1 MAEAVALVGSVIAII
16 QITDRIID
24 VCKFYLESVQ
34 GTPSD
39 LRIILIE
46 ISALKTVL
54 ENIKFL
60 LLCPDNE
67 SLVLDSLSGRDGHI
81 EQCLKSI
88 GKLEE
93 LFPQDTTK
101 RAGSK
106 PKKRQ
111 KLNSTLATLAWP
123 FKAQKAKG
131 LLDEISVFK
140 STITLAL
147 TADITYGP

>member
-24 VCKFYLESVQ
+24 VCKFYLESIQ
-34 GTPSD
+34 GAPSD

-54 ENIKFL
+54 ENVKFL
-60 LLCPDNE
+60 ALCPDNE
-67 SLVLDSLSGRDGHI
+67 SLLLNSLNGPI
-81 EQCLKSI
+81 EQCLNLI
-88 GKLEE
+88 GKLEG
-93 LFPQDTTK
+93 LFPQDTGE

-111 KLNSTLATLAWP
+111 KFNSTLATLAWP
-123 FKAQKAKG
+123 FKAKKAKS

>member
-46 ISALKTVL
+46 ISALKMVL
-54 ENIKFL
+54 ENVKFL
-60 LLCPDNE
+60 IVCPDNE
-67 SLVLDSLSGRDGHI
+67 SLVRDSLSNGDRPI

-88 GKLEE
+88 GRLEG
-93 LFPQDTTK
+93 LFPQDTAE

-123 FKAQKAKG
+123 LKAKKAKK

>member
-16 QITDRIID
+16 QITDRIIN
-24 VCKFYLESVQ
+24 VCKFYLESIQ

-60 LLCPDNE
+60 LSCPDNE
-67 SLVLDSLSGRDGHI
+67 SLILDSLSGRNGPI

-131 LLDEISVFK
+131 FLDEISVFK

>member
-54 ENIKFL
+54 ENVKFL
-60 LLCPDNE
+60 ILCPDNA
-67 SLVLDSLSGRDGHI
+67 SLVLDSLSNRDGPI

-88 GKLEE
+88 GRLEG
-93 LFPQDTTK
+93 LFPQDT
-101 RAGSK
+101 AESGGSR

-111 KLNSTLATLAWP
+111 KFNSTLATLAWP
-123 FKAQKAKG
+123 FKAKNARK
-131 LLDEISVFK
+131 LLDEILVFK